1 MSTFTDEQGRI
12 FAMDPLTGGY
22 TQVGTAK
29 STPGTKGNFNPQLRE
44 AIAGGADPNLVRA
57 VGPRLAAATQSVQN
71 MTSTAGQ
78 KTAQAVQRSG
88 ALFPRSGLLGG
99 ALVAAP
105 SVISAIGSAQE
116 GRTLEAATTAGVGI
130 PIALGAASL
139 GARVGASVGGLPG
152 AAIGLA
158 GGLLAPVVGQGVGG
172 LLEKKKAEMTGEEI
186 AGQPGSSAASRG
198 ARAKER
204 AEAMK
209 DAALQ
214 AQIAQ
219 QYGGAY
225 LEPTLQAIQDLR
237 QNDIDMMIQS
247 EKRLDPIIRQRLNDQ
262 LTRQQALMNTEG
274 QQYAMLGT
282 VATAGKLATGAQ
294 AETGATLRTALTSN
308 PYAGSTLQAPQI
320 SFG

>member
-1 MSTFTDEQGRI
+1 MATYS
-12 FAMDPLTGGY
+12 
-22 TQVGTAK
+22 
-29 STPGTKGNFNPQLRE
+29 S
-44 AIAGGADPNLVRA
+44 AGGPSERVPQGGALVPYDVLTAAQGYARDPRASFQAYGSRQMQNVTNLLG
-57 VGPRLAAATQSVQN
+57 VG
-71 MTSTAGQ
+71 GQ

-105 SVISAIGSAQE
+105 SVISAVGSAQE

-130 PIALGAASL
+130 PTALGAAAL
-139 GARVGASVGGLPG
+139 GARIGGLPG

>member
-88 ALFPRSGLLGG
+88 ALFPRAGLLGG

-105 SVISAIGSAQE
+105 SVISAVGSAQE

-130 PIALGAASL
+130 PTALGAAAL
-139 GARVGASVGGLPG
+139 GARVGGLPG

-204 AEAMK
+204 AEVMK

-262 LTRQQALMNTEG
+262 LARQQALMNTQG

-282 VATAGKLATGAQ
+282 VATAGQLATGAQ
-294 AETGATLRTALTSN
+294 RETGATLRTALTSN

>member
-1 MSTFTDEQGRI
+1 MATYSSVGGQSERVSQGGPIVPYDLVTAAQGYVR
-12 FAMDPLTGGY
+12 DPRASYQAYGNRQMQNLTNMLGVGG
-22 TQVGTAK
+22 Q
-29 STPGTKGNFNPQLRE
+29 R
-44 AIAGGADPNLVRA
+44 
-57 VGPRLAAATQSVQN
+57 
-71 MTSTAGQ
+71 
-78 KTAQAVQRSG
+78 TAQAVQRSG
-88 ALFPRSGLLGG
+88 ALFPRAGLFGG
-99 ALVAAP
+99 ALAAAP
-105 SVISAIGSAQE
+105 SVIGAVESAQE

-130 PIALGAASL
+130 PTALGAAAL
-139 GARVGASVGGLPG
+139 GARVGGLPG

-158 GGLLAPVVGQGVGG
+158 GGLLAPVIGQGVGG
-172 LLEKKKAEMTGEEI
+172 LLEKQKAEMTGEEI
-186 AGQPGSSAASRG
+186 AGQPGSAATSRG

-209 DAALQ
+209 DAAVQ

-262 LTRQQALMNTEG
+262 LARQQALINT
-274 QQYAMLGT
+274 QAQNYSMMGT
-282 VATAGKLATGAQ
+282 VATAGALATGAQ
-294 AETGATLRTALTSN
+294 AQTGETLRTALTSN

-320 SFG
+320 RFG